1 MKRIFVSILMFG
13 WWGLAISSSAWSGQ
27 ITVPTGLVS
36 ETTAKATTEGI
47 TEDGQIET
55 VKARIAELQDRIQT
69 ARRADI
75 GKEAGRWGIE
85 VAEYQRLIDQMSA
98 EQSAYEQ
105 LLKIIDATKISADNE
120 VFLRQSQASPDKNL
134 LTEEPPYSLT
144 FFDNLLDDLQS
155 VEQRRIISE
164 MALRQSQETIT
175 ITTNRL
181 GELERKKRQLAER
194 QDSKNDSDSI
204 GSVQW
209 QLRKLTGDVDLS
221 KAQLALEKA
230 KSAKLELEDRLAQT
244 ERALIEKKVQW
255 VRQHLSSHDNA
266 LDTKLALLEKRK
278 VELNGSLKKL
288 TVDLGNAET
297 LWLKAQKRNGGLQN
311 ADAALEAE
319 KNLQAAEEWRNT
331 IQTLIEQTYAM
342 LGLID
347 LQGEYWRRRQ
357 SLVSSSGKLEELTQW
372 ETGITGDLDQIR
384 TTLDLQ
390 RKRQINLQSRL
401 AGLENEFDNDL
412 LSKAIQS
419 KMKNQLA
426 AMRQLAD
433 AQLGF
438 ITELTETQKLG
449 RRLLDEIAAASH
461 RISLWKH
468 LAQYSRYI
476 EGIWDFEVIQIDN
489 NSVTV
494 SKIVF
499 SLLILVIGITLVRY
513 IIRTFTQRLFRY
525 TNLRDTNAAAISKV
539 LLFSGYL
546 LVFLFAL
553 RMVNI
558 PLAAFAFLGG
568 AVAIGV
574 GFGAQNL
581 INNFISGFIIMGE
594 RPISIGDLIEVDGV
608 LGQVEE
614 VGARCTR
621 VRTGEN
627 IHILVPNSSFL
638 EKNITNWTLSDQ
650 NIRTHI
656 NVGVIYGSPVR
667 QVEVLLLQ
675 AARENEK
682 VLHTP
687 EPFVLFRDFGDNAL
701 IFELYFW
708 ISISKVIERRII
720 ESSIRFRIEEL
731 FGDAGIVIAFPQ
743 HDVHLDTSKPLELHL
758 VDAEQLKNGNP

>member
-1 MKRIFVSILMFG
+1 MAV
-13 WWGLAISSSAWSGQ
+13 
-27 ITVPTGLVS
+27 
-36 ETTAKATTEGI
+36 
-47 TEDGQIET
+47 
-55 VKARIAELQDRIQT
+55 
-69 ARRADI
+69 
-75 GKEAGRWGIE
+75 E
-85 VAEYQRLIDQMSA
+85 V
-98 EQSAYEQ
+98 
-105 LLKIIDATKISADNE
+105 
-120 VFLRQSQASPDKNL
+120 
-134 LTEEPPYSLT
+134 
-144 FFDNLLDDLQS
+144 
-155 VEQRRIISE
+155 
-164 MALRQSQETIT
+164 
-175 ITTNRL
+175 
-181 GELERKKRQLAER
+181 
-194 QDSKNDSDSI
+194 
-204 GSVQW
+204 
-209 QLRKLTGDVDLS
+209 
-221 KAQLALEKA
+221 
-230 KSAKLELEDRLAQT
+230 
-244 ERALIEKKVQW
+244 
-255 VRQHLSSHDNA
+255 
-266 LDTKLALLEKRK
+266 
-278 VELNGSLKKL
+278 
-288 TVDLGNAET
+288 
-297 LWLKAQKRNGGLQN
+297 
-311 ADAALEAE
+311 E
-319 KNLQAAEEWRNT
+319 KNFQAAEEWRNT
-331 IQTLIEQTYAM
+331 YQTMIEQAYAM

-347 LQGEYWRRRQ
+347 LQEEYWRRRQ
-357 SLVSSSGKLEELTQW
+357 SLISSSEKLEELDLWTT
-372 ETGITGDLDQIR
+372 EITGDLDQIR
-384 TTLDLQ
+384 TTLELQ
-390 RKRQINLQSRL
+390 RKSQTNIQSRL
-401 AGLENEFDNDL
+401 AGLENDIDSGN
-412 LSKAIQS
+412 LSKVVQT
-419 KMKNQLA
+419 KMKDQLA
-426 AMRQLAD
+426 AIRQLTE

-461 RISLWKH
+461 RISFWKH

-476 EGIWDFEVIQIDN
+476 EGVWDFEVIQIDN

-494 SKIVF
+494 SKIIF

-513 IIRTFTQRLFRY
+513 IIHTFTQRLFRY
-525 TNLRDTNAAAISKV
+525 ANLRDTNAAAIRKV

-594 RPISIGDLIEVDGV
+594 RPISIGNLIEVDGV

-667 QVEVLLLQ
+667 QVEALLLQ

-682 VLHTP
+682 VIHTP

-720 ESSIRFRIEEL
+720 ESGIRFRIEEL
-731 FGDAGIVIAFPQ
+731 FGQAGIIIAFPQ
-743 HDVHLDTSKPLELHL
+743 HDVHLDTSKPLELRL
-758 VDAEQLKNGNP
+758 VDADPLKNGNP